1 MPNWRKG
8 VQGPQRRPKNFRKKK
23 NARRNVTTL
32 AKTNRRKINKMER
45 ELYAWRQY
53 QITDVGTIGAT
64 VHSKLLTQPNG
75 WQAVFQSADIPS
87 GDIPRRYELNK
98 VHIKY
103 LVQTEQSAAGNMWF
117 QCFIVSLKK
126 KFARQTRERTSNL
139 SSLIEDTDYIASDAG
154 TTGAG
159 QGLCNFMLNPA
170 LYRVHHTSGIQRVGQ
185 VTMDADTEVT
195 NIRDSTYFKQVTI
208 PFKRTFKNDSYEAQ
222 GFTALT
228 GDTIKN
234 DNILQFIMLSNSGV
248 VTQTFLST
256 NCQFVG
262 RTVAGS

>member
-1 MPNWRKG
+1 MPAGQMYAPKKSYKIRVRK
-8 VQGPQRRPKNFRKKK
+8 RKPKKTATALAKK
-23 NARRNVTTL
+23 NT
-32 AKTNRRKINKMER
+32 RKINKLER

-64 VHSKLLTQPNG
+64 VHSKLITQPNA
-75 WQAVFQSADIPS
+75 WQQVFQSADIPA

-117 QCFIVSLKK
+117 QVFIVSLKK

-139 SSLIEDTDYIASDAG
+139 ASLLEDTDYIASDAG

-170 LYRVHHTSGIQRVGQ
+170 LYNVHHTSGIRRVGQ

-195 NIRDSTYFKQVTI
+195 NIRDSTFFKSVTI

-228 GDTIKN
+228 ADTIKN
-234 DNILQFIMLSNSGV
+234 DNVLQLIMLSNSGV
-248 VTQTFLST
+248 VTQTFLSM
-256 NCQFVG
+256 NAQLIG